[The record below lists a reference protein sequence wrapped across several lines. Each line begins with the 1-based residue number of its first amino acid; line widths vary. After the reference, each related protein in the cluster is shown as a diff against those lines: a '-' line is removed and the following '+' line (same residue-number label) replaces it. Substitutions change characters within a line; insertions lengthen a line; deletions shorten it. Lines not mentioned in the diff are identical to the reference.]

1 MEEKICRYFHCILT
15 WDISKFTSKT
25 TKTTYSK
32 IVTSNLDVS
41 IRVFIAYAGSLP
53 PRGPILLVMAY
64 RRMRSSLTYITNIR
78 SIRSSSVS
86 SPLRGPWEQSLNV
99 MFCLTWKVWVSAPFS
114 ADTTVN
120 SRTDVEVIT
129 ENRKKGK
136 SLEESNSQQ
145 TLGFNSRPKVPQG
158 LIVKQPH
165 VQQHENSFYLG
176 CIKIRH
182 SFLKGSRGDGRRHKI
197 FF

>member
-1 MEEKICRYFHCILT
+1 M
-15 WDISKFTSKT
+15 
-25 TKTTYSK
+25 
-32 IVTSNLDVS
+32 
-41 IRVFIAYAGSLP
+41 
-53 PRGPILLVMAY
+53 
-64 RRMRSSLTYITNIR
+64 
-78 SIRSSSVS
+78 
-86 SPLRGPWEQSLNV
+86 
-99 MFCLTWKVWVSAPFS
+99 WVSAPFS

-158 LIVKQPH
+158 LIVQQPH

>member
-1 MEEKICRYFHCILT
+1 MLDFPKHLVCLNPLKFTCTPTSQHPICLICFSFYDNLLHLNAHHNMEEKICRYFHCILT
-15 WDISKFTSKT
+15 WDISKFTS
-25 TKTTYSK
+25 KTTYSK

-129 ENRKKGK
+129 ENRKKGW
-136 SLEESNSQQ
+136 
-145 TLGFNSRPKVPQG
+145 V
-158 LIVKQPH
+158 
-165 VQQHENSFYLG
+165 
-176 CIKIRH
+176 
-182 SFLKGSRGDGRRHKI
+182 
-197 FF
+197 